1 MLFLLGIVLL
11 ILKLAGVIGWAWWI
25 VLIPFYPW
33 LAVAGTV
40 TVLTVLGRTTRHLRR
55 RR

>member
-1 MLFLLGIVLL
+1 MLFILGIILL

-33 LAVAGTV
+33 LAVVGAIIAVSILGGTV
-40 TVLTVLGRTTRHLRR
+40 RPFRR
-55 RR
+55 KR